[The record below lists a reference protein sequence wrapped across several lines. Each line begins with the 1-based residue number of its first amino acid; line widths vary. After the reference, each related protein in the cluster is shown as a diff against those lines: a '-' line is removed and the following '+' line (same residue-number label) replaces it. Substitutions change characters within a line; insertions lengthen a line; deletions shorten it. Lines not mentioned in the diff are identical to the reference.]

1 MGFFPYF
8 HAMNI
13 LIIDPYHPS
22 LLAELDKL
30 PVTYEYQPALNREEI
45 LALLPEAEIL
55 IMNSRI
61 NIDKEAADH
70 APKLKL
76 LIRGAV
82 GMDHIDMEYLA
93 SKGVRAQNC
102 PGVNADSVGEQTVAM
117 LLALRHNLHRA
128 DRQIRDF
135 IWSREENRGFEMG
148 QKTLGIIGYGNT
160 GKATARKI
168 SGFGA
173 RVIAYDKYLENYGD
187 EFAEEASMEQI
198 FKEAD
203 VVTLHIP
210 LTDETEALA
219 NTQFFDSFAKPIYFL
234 NLARGPITNLTDL
247 MEAIDNKKVI
257 AAALD
262 VFPNENF
269 KRLSPKEKFLYT
281 NLFAYENI
289 IFSPH
294 IGGWSVESRAN
305 TVNRIIGHVKEVL

>member
-1 MGFFPYF
+1 MSFPYIRL
-8 HAMNI
+8 MNI

-30 PVTYEYQPALNREEI
+30 PVSYNYQPALNREEI
-45 LALLPEAEIL
+45 LDLLPEAEIL

-61 NIDKEAADH
+61 NIDKEAADK

-82 GMDHIDMEYLA
+82 GMDHIDREYLA
-93 SKGVRAQNC
+93 TKGVRAQNC

-128 DRQIRDF
+128 DRQIRNF
-135 IWSREENRGFEMG
+135 EWSREENRGHEMG

-168 SGFGA
+168 RGFGA
-173 RVIAYDKYLENYGD
+173 RVIAYDKYLEDYGD
-187 EFAEEASMEQI
+187 EYAEQVDMEEI
-198 FKEAD
+198 FQEAD
-203 VVTLHIP
+203 VLTLHIP
-210 LTDETEALA
+210 LTPETKNLA
-219 NTQFFDSFAKPIYFL
+219 NTHFFDSFAKPIYFL
-234 NLARGPITNLTDL
+234 NLARGPITNLEEL
-247 MEAIDNKKVI
+247 MQAIDQEKVI

-269 KRLSPKEKFLYT
+269 KKLSEEERKVYT
-281 NLFAYENI
+281 KLFSYDNI

-305 TVNRIIGHVKEVL
+305 TVNRIIGHVKETLR

>member
-1 MGFFPYF
+1 
-8 HAMNI
+8 MNI

-30 PVTYEYQPALNREEI
+30 PVTYEYQPDLSREEI
-45 LALLPEAEIL
+45 LALLPEVEIL

-61 NIDKEAADH
+61 NIDKEAADK
-70 APKLKL
+70 ATKLKL

-93 SKGVRAQNC
+93 SKGIRAQNC
-102 PGVNADSVGEQTVAM
+102 PGVNADSVGEQTVGM

-135 IWSREENRGFEMG
+135 IWSREENRGHEMG

-173 RVIAYDKYLENYGD
+173 RVLAYDKYLENYGD
-187 EFAEEASMEQI
+187 EFAEEATMEEI

-210 LTDETEALA
+210 LTPETESLA
-219 NTQFFDSFAKPIYFL
+219 DATFFDSFSKPIYFL
-234 NLARGPITNLTDL
+234 NLARGPITDLADL
-247 MEAIDNKKVI
+247 MDAIDNRKVVG
-257 AAALD
+257 AALD

-269 KRLSPKEKFLYT
+269 TSLSTKEKFLYT
-281 NLFAYENI
+281 NLFAYESI

-305 TVNRIIGHVKEVL
+305 TVNRIIGHVKEVLG

>member
-1 MGFFPYF
+1 
-8 HAMNI
+8 MNV

-30 PVTYEYQPALNREEI
+30 PVIYNYQPDLNREEI

-61 NIDKEAADH
+61 NIDKEAADK
-70 APKLKL
+70 ATKLKL
-76 LIRGAV
+76 LVRGAV

-93 SKGVRAQNC
+93 SKGIRAQNC
-102 PGVNADSVGEQTVAM
+102 PGVNADSVGEQTVGM

-135 IWSREENRGFEMG
+135 VWSREENRGNELG

-168 SGFGA
+168 SGFGS

-187 EFAEEASMEQI
+187 AFAEEASMEEI

-203 VVTLHIP
+203 VVSLHIP
-210 LTDETEALA
+210 LTSETHALA
-219 NTQFFDSFAKPIYFL
+219 NAQFFDSFAKPIYFL
-234 NLARGPITNLTDL
+234 NLARGPITDLKDL
-247 MEAIDNKKVI
+247 MEAIDTKKVL

-269 KRLSPKEKFLYT
+269 KRLSTQEKFLYT

-305 TVNRIIGHVKEVL
+305 TVNRIIGHVKEVLG